1 MLPFLSPGRTSG
13 EMRTRRVLSLGQVAS
28 RRNFNQLLRADA
40 ICAVYWCTDFR
51 THPGS
56 RMTSL
61 LDPKRL
67 KRQYATD
74 KLSRDIVAMRE
85 KYAIPRIDFPLW
97 ALNGVAWRGDEKVLD
112 VGCGFGQYYD
122 RLRERA
128 PEADYYGLDLFPG
141 ILESHPA
148 LDDGRLTIGDAVA
161 LPYPPATF
169 DVVMANHML
178 YHVQDIDSA
187 LREIRRVMKP
197 DGVLMATTHSVQT
210 MPELRVLLR
219 RAVIIL
225 TQQPPSAVRPPLA
238 ASDLFGLEN
247 GTRML
252 ARHFY
257 AVSRFEIPST
267 MIFTTLEPFLSYL
280 NAMRDLLEL
289 YLPSDVSWEAI
300 IDVLREQVTQLIHQ
314 WGEVPISRLAGVL
327 IASDKGDFIREFL
340 TRRAATGGTSFG

>member
-1 MLPFLSPGRTSG
+1 
-13 EMRTRRVLSLGQVAS
+13 
-28 RRNFNQLLRADA
+28 
-40 ICAVYWCTDFR
+40 
-51 THPGS
+51 
-56 RMTSL
+56 MTSL

-85 KYAIPRIDFPLW
+85 KYAVPRIDFPLW
-97 ALNGVAWRGDEKVLD
+97 AMNGLVWRGGEKVVD
-112 VGCGFGQYYD
+112 AGCGFGQYYEP
-122 RLRERA
+122 LRERV
-128 PEADYYGLDLFPG
+128 PNVDYYGVDLFPG
-141 ILESHPA
+141 VLATHPA
-148 LDDGRLTIGDAVA
+148 FASGRLSVGDVTS
-161 LPYPPATF
+161 LPYPSGTF

-178 YHVQDIDSA
+178 YHVQEIDDA
-187 LREIRRVMKP
+187 IREIRRVLKP

-225 TQQPPSAVRPPLA
+225 TQQPPSAVRAPLA
-238 ASDLFGLEN
+238 ATDLFGLEN

-267 MIFTTLEPFLSYL
+267 MIFTTLDPFLSYL
-280 NAMRDLLEL
+280 YAMRDMLEL
-289 YLPSDVSWEAI
+289 YLPPDVSWDSV

-327 IASDKGDFIREFL
+327 VASDKGDFIREFL
-340 TRRAATGGTSFG
+340 GRRVAVDG

>member
-1 MLPFLSPGRTSG
+1 
-13 EMRTRRVLSLGQVAS
+13 
-28 RRNFNQLLRADA
+28 
-40 ICAVYWCTDFR
+40 
-51 THPGS
+51 
-56 RMTSL
+56 MTSL

-97 ALNGVAWRGDEKVLD
+97 ALNGVLWRGEEKVLD
-112 VGCGFGQYYD
+112 VGCGFGQYYHKLYD
-122 RLRERA
+122 RVPDAE
-128 PEADYYGLDLFPG
+128 YYGLDLFPG
-141 ILESHPA
+141 VLATHPGA
-148 LDDGRLTIGDAVA
+148 DSGRLAVADAIA
-161 LPYPPATF
+161 LPYPSATF

-178 YHVQDIDSA
+178 YHVQDIDTA
-187 LREIRRVMKP
+187 LREIRRVLKP

-225 TQQPPSAVRPPLA
+225 TQQPPSAVRAPLA

-289 YLPSDVSWEAI
+289 YLPSDVSWDSI

-327 IASDKGDFIREFL
+327 VASDRGDFIRQFL
-340 TRRAATGGTSFG
+340 TRREAISQG